1 MNLDLN
7 LPDDTHTEYE
17 KSRIIGSRALQISQ
31 GAPLHIDLDEDEL
44 EALNYNPIEIAK
56 EEFKAGELN
65 IDVDRERRLPK
76 NRDV

>member
-1 MNLDLN
+1 MKLDLA
-7 LPDDTHTEYE
+7 LPDETFTEYE

-44 EALNYNPIEIAK
+44 EELNYNPIEIAK

-65 IDVDRERRLPK
+65 IDVDRERNMPK
-76 NRDV
+76 HRKT